1 MDAIQKAPL
10 IKYLL
15 PLLAGIIFAYHF
27 NIFSALE
34 ALGISL
40 GFLTIFILIQMSILS
55 QSYTHRWMPGLSISL
70 CLFFTGI
77 ILIQSY
83 ELTSKS
89 NFFGKAKENIYY
101 YEYKIL
107 EPLQEKENTYKCRA
121 EVQHIIYKKEAGS
134 NNWYRKKTIGYV
146 QLYFEKTPNSAMLK
160 YGDIIYASQSPSA
173 ISPPVNPGEFDMQ
186 SYLKLKQ
193 IYHSSYLKDKDYLLL
208 PNNHGNIFWK
218 IVYNTK
224 SKLSEYFNQHIKNK
238 DELSIIKALV
248 LGDEAEV
255 SPELIDDYSA
265 SGTLHILSVSGL
277 HIGILFYLLSN
288 IFIFLKP
295 FRGGKFLRL
304 FLIIS
309 FLWAYAFITGSSAAV
324 CRSVAMFSFVLI
336 GQNLRRESN
345 IFNAIALSMFLL
357 LLLDPYQLFQASF
370 QLSYLALIGI
380 ILLQPYIFKW
390 WHLTPFTSSKQ
401 EHFLLKLSKKYI
413 FKLWR
418 GIWALSS
425 VSIAAQLAVLPIS
438 LYYFNRFPFYFILS
452 NLIIIPLSSIVLI
465 LGCVFLIIQIFPTNI
480 LSTLISNLIV
490 YTTKW
495 MNNIVHFEH
504 ALPYSQSQGIYLN
517 LAECLVLYTCIIF
530 ICLAFISKRK
540 KILIVSLAILLVFT
554 GEQSMAKTIN
564 YSKSFLR
571 IHAIRKHFAMSI
583 KHKDQLYILT
593 DRSLYK
599 DKRKLNYY
607 FNKYSF
613 INYISND
620 HLKIYP
626 IDSLAAINQG
636 QLQIKT
642 PIISYKGTSFLLLSS
657 PNKIDYLSK
666 KLDVDYIV
674 LHDNP
679 ELKLDSIISKIQF
692 RKLIINPSNSIRN
705 AEKWENE
712 CIRNFIPYL
721 MLQKDNS
728 FVLKF

>member
-160 YGDIIYASQSPSA
+160 YGEIIYASQSPSA

-277 HIGILFYLLSN
+277 HIGILFYLLRSTLSRTLYSSKALAILGRATCPSLARARRIRN
-288 IFIFLKP
+288 GYLHHHLHVIGLS
-295 FRGGKFLRL
+295 GKSIQSTCLTKNQSTANTSDIHRMEL
-304 FLIIS
+304 MLIIR
-309 FLWAYAFITGSSAAV
+309 W
-324 CRSVAMFSFVLI
+324 
-336 GQNLRRESN
+336 
-345 IFNAIALSMFLL
+345 LSKAKL
-357 LLLDPYQLFQASF
+357 YI
-370 QLSYLALIGI
+370 LALG
-380 ILLQPYIFKW
+380 Q
-390 WHLTPFTSSKQ
+390 
-401 EHFLLKLSKKYI
+401 
-413 FKLWR
+413 
-418 GIWALSS
+418 
-425 VSIAAQLAVLPIS
+425 
-438 LYYFNRFPFYFILS
+438 
-452 NLIIIPLSSIVLI
+452 
-465 LGCVFLIIQIFPTNI
+465 
-480 LSTLISNLIV
+480 
-490 YTTKW
+490 
-495 MNNIVHFEH
+495 
-504 ALPYSQSQGIYLN
+504 
-517 LAECLVLYTCIIF
+517 
-530 ICLAFISKRK
+530 
-540 KILIVSLAILLVFT
+540 ILIVSRIRLNRGIMDKNILVQKVAGITYGNKSISGL
-554 GEQSMAKTIN
+554 TIEP
-564 YSKSFLR
+564 L
-571 IHAIRKHFAMSI
+571 H
-583 KHKDQLYILT
+583 
-593 DRSLYK
+593 
-599 DKRKLNYY
+599 
-607 FNKYSF
+607 
-613 INYISND
+613 
-620 HLKIYP
+620 
-626 IDSLAAINQG
+626 
-636 QLQIKT
+636 
-642 PIISYKGTSFLLLSS
+642 LSS
-657 PNKIDYLSK
+657 
-666 KLDVDYIV
+666 
-674 LHDNP
+674 
-679 ELKLDSIISKIQF
+679 
-692 RKLIINPSNSIRN
+692 
-705 AEKWENE
+705 
-712 CIRNFIPYL
+712 
-721 MLQKDNS
+721 
-728 FVLKF
+728 